1 MPLRD
6 LLRVLVVDD
15 MSTSRAI
22 LLQAL
27 DALGIRDTGFAA
39 HGRAGLVQTQNDRPD
54 LVLSDLYMPEM
65 NGLELLQHIR
75 ADPSIAE
82 TGFILVTGRADDT
95 VIQAGRE
102 LGMNN
107 FITKP
112 FTQAQ
117 FRDALE
123 AVVGP
128 L

>member
-22 LLQAL
+22 MLQAL
-27 DALGIRDTGFAA
+27 DALGIRDAA
-39 HGRAGLVQTQNDRPD
+39 YATNGRAGLLQAQNDRPD
-54 LVLSDLYMPEM
+54 LVLSDLHMPEM

-75 ADPSIAE
+75 ADPSIARM
-82 TGFILVTGRADDT
+82 GFILVTGRGDDS
-95 VIQAGRE
+95 VLREGRA

-107 FITKP
+107 FLAKP
-112 FTQAQ
+112 FTPAR
-117 FRDALE
+117 FRDCLE